1 MKMIYIL
8 NGRML
13 MWEPSISR
21 ALGSISDIT
30 PALVLV
36 THTHTHTHTERY
48 IYQRVIKTDAGGSLG
63 LPVVHCLNVS
73 CINFGPMIVKPLT
86 FVVSFLISILLFGHI
101 AVIEGGSRGLSH
113 LRLPAPITATCPCK
127 FRYA

>member
-36 THTHTHTHTERY
+36 THTHTHTHTHTERY
-48 IYQRVIKTDAGGSLG
+48 IYQRVIKTDAGGRLD
-63 LPVVHCLNVS
+63 
-73 CINFGPMIVKPLT
+73 F
-86 FVVSFLISILLFGHI
+86 LLFT
-101 AVIEGGSRGLSH
+101 V
-113 LRLPAPITATCPCK
+113 
-127 FRYA
+127 